1 MSACLPRSSML
12 RQLPWKI
19 ISATPPVMG
28 GWLLVLLCWLSVSPA
43 AIAFPQTC
51 FIDQARHHPNG
62 AEVVVTGNV
71 IVPSGAFGSAN
82 LDQGFAIQDVT
93 GGIYVTSDRP
103 IDVPLGKTVTVTGQ
117 LTDDG
122 HGQRM
127 LAISDWQLSQR
138 PLLPIA
144 PFAISAAQA
153 GKSLDGQLVTVK
165 GQIVQPLKDDAPYG
179 DRLWIADDSGE
190 IQIYIAKSTGI
201 TPQQLPFLT
210 VGRTIQVTG
219 LSSQFDDSDEVMPRS
234 RWDITACDSPSKCQ
248 RSTRS

>member
-1 MSACLPRSSML
+1 MPR
-12 RQLPWKI
+12 QHPWKMC
-19 ISATPPVMG
+19 SARPQAMW
-28 GWLLVLLCWLSVSPA
+28 GWLLALVCWFSGPTA

-51 FIDQARHHPNG
+51 FIDQARHQPNG

-71 IVPSGAFGSAN
+71 IVTSGVFGSAN

-93 GGIYVTSDRP
+93 GGIYVTSDRQH
-103 IDVPLGKTVTVTGQ
+103 DVQLGKTVTVTGQ

-127 LAISDWQLSQR
+127 LALKTWHASER

-144 PFAISAAQA
+144 PFMTSTAQA
-153 GKSLDGQLVTVK
+153 GKSLDGQLVTVR
-165 GQIVQPLKDDAPYG
+165 GQIVKPLQDDAPYG
-179 DRLWIADDSGE
+179 DRLWIADEIGE

-201 TPQQLPFLT
+201 APQELPFLA

-219 LSSQFDDSDEVMPRS
+219 LSSQFDDNDEVMPRS
-234 RWDITACDSPSKCQ
+234 RQDIAACDSRGNCRRIPSA
-248 RSTRS
+248 

>member
-1 MSACLPRSSML
+1 MT
-12 RQLPWKI
+12 RQPPWKI
-19 ISATPPVMG
+19 LSTPQPAML
-28 GWLLVLLCWLSVSPA
+28 GWLLAVVCWLSGSTA

-51 FIDQARHHPNG
+51 FIEQARHHPNG

-71 IVPSGAFGSAN
+71 IVPSGAFGSSN

-103 IDVPLGKTVTVTGQ
+103 LDVTLGETVTVTGQ

-127 LAISDWQLSQR
+127 LALKTWQPSER
-138 PLLPIA
+138 PLLPFA
-144 PFAISAAQA
+144 PLFTSTARA
-153 GKSLDGQLVTVK
+153 GKSLDGQLVTVQ
-165 GQIVQPLKDDAPYG
+165 GTIVKPLKDDAPYG
-179 DRLWIADDSGE
+179 DRLWIADDTGE

-201 TPQQLPFLT
+201 APQELPFLA

-219 LSSQFDDSDEVMPRS
+219 LSSQFDDNDEVMPRS
-234 RWDITACDSPSKCQ
+234 RQDITECTSPGHCQ
-248 RSTRS
+248 RSTRA